1 MAREPRPCA
10 RCGEVRII
18 RGRELCNTCYCALRG
33 TPELALYDVRRP
45 SRVNLRTVDCVHCGE
60 HAPHC
65 GRGLC
70 KVCYHSLKYRG
81 ELDEYP
87 TTDPFEVDEVV
98 VDRAVQWVIKIAGTL
113 PRPERR
119 RIQGTTRPTLTRGEK
134 IEVLRRTCHDVPR
147 AVALEALGVSGRL
160 YRPLAREAGLIR

>member
-10 RCGEVRII
+10 RCVEVRII
-18 RGRELCNTCYCALRG
+18 RGRGLCNTCYCALRG

-45 SRVNLRTVDCVHCGE
+45 SRVNLRTVDCLHCGE
-60 HAPHC
+60 HAPHY

-81 ELDEYP
+81 ELEEYP

-113 PRPERR
+113 PRSERR
-119 RIQGTTRPTLTRGEK
+119 RVQRDTRPKLTMGEK
-134 IEVLRRTCHDVPR
+134 LEVLRRTRYDVSP
-147 AVALEALGVSGRL
+147 AVALEALGVGKL
-160 YRPLAREAGLIR
+160 YRYYLETAGLDR

>member
-1 MAREPRPCA
+1 MAREPRACA

-18 RGRELCNTCYCALRG
+18 RGRGLCSTCYCALRG

-60 HAPHC
+60 HAPHY

-113 PRPERR
+113 PRSERR
-119 RIQGTTRPTLTRGEK
+119 RVQRDTRPKLTMGEK
-134 IEVLRRTCHDVPR
+134 LEVLRRTRYDVAKWV
-147 AVALEALGVSGRL
+147 AVEALGIGAA
-160 YRPLAREAGLIR
+160 YRTYLTAAGMNR

>member
-60 HAPHC
+60 HAPHY

-113 PRPERR
+113 PRSERR
-119 RIQGTTRPTLTRGEK
+119 RVQRDTRPNLTMGEK
-134 IEVLRRTCHDVPR
+134 LEVLRRTRNDVAKWV
-147 AVALEALGVSGRL
+147 AVEALGIGAA
-160 YRPLAREAGLIR
+160 YRYYLESAGLDR